1 MGEAAT
7 NGNGARWVY
16 WQQIDPRTGIAAMIV
31 LFVLVMVLF
40 QDVLNIDTIP
50 DQLWSAFAL
59 VVGYVIGAKTS
70 EKRS

>member
-1 MGEAAT
+1 MEETGT
-7 NGNGARWVY
+7 NGNGGEWVY

-31 LFVLVMVLF
+31 LFVLLMVLF
-40 QDVLNIDTIP
+40 QDALEIEAVP